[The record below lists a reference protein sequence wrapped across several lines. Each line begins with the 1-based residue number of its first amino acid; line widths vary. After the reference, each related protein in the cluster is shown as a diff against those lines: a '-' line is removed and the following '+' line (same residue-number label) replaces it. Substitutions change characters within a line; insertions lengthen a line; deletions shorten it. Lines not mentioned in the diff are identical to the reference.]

1 MNGISTMATK
11 TNKVE
16 QYVNNIARSAMR
28 LKKNAYAGTL
38 KQEIA
43 HLLNAVNGLQ
53 IQLDKKEG

>member
-1 MNGISTMATK
+1 MATK